1 MNCPVGKVIDL
12 DKSKA
17 HCYAKDLFF
26 SKISMNIKH
35 AIKGTMKYR
44 V

>member
-26 SKISMNIKH
+26 FP
-35 AIKGTMKYR
+35 KYP
-44 V
+44 

>member
-26 SKISMNIKH
+26 FQNIHEYK
-35 AIKGTMKYR
+35 ACY
-44 V
+44 